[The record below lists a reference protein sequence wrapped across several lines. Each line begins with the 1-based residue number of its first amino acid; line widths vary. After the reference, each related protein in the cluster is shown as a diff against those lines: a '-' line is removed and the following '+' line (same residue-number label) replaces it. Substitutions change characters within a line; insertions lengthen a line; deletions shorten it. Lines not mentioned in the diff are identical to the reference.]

1 MSSYN
6 VRASD
11 DESTED
17 KMYVLYTI
25 ISNSQMSKFIHCTKL
40 STSCSILSRIKLS
53 CFLVFLFLPPPKQK
67 HGWES
72 NHKIQ
77 PLSCLHSSRKCSGR
91 SQQLQGHFTG
101 KIQLMVQQY
110 KNYQQHKMHFRPEA
124 ELTGCGLLTLAGLS
138 VPLTR
143 QSGSGWFPCA
153 KGKWLATS
161 PLLYVSKRL
170 LRTLETV
177 WFLTTNSTTLLK
189 NPKKR

>member
-1 MSSYN
+1 MFSS
-6 VRASD
+6 
-11 DESTED
+11 
-17 KMYVLYTI
+17 
-25 ISNSQMSKFIHCTKL
+25 
-40 STSCSILSRIKLS
+40 
-53 CFLVFLFLPPPKQK
+53 FLVFFFPKQK

-77 PLSCLHSSRKCSGR
+77 PLSCIHSSGKCSGRR

-143 QSGSGWFPCA
+143 QSGSGWFPWA
-153 KGKWLATS
+153 KGKRLAMS
-161 PLLYVSKRL
+161 SLLYFSQRL
-170 LRTLETV
+170 LRTLKSY
-177 WFLTTNSTTLLK
+177 FLSYYQLHNPVEE
-189 NPKKR
+189 PKKFQATFSSFHHERSAGVTDQVSSKCFGKCPKVR